1 MAQTQW
7 GNKDTSNNSPIWGP
21 TLVGTQIA
29 GTGTA
34 NTENRDA
41 LYQNTTAD
49 AYQNNMTIGVYG
61 VSPAEM
67 ADATGGV
74 STVTVTAP
82 GSGFTVRPT
91 VAFTGAATSNATAT
105 ATAKVV
111 SVVMSVGGSSYANG
125 EVVTIA
131 GGTATVAANVNI
143 LSTNSTGG
151 VLTVSVNAAGS
162 YTALPTLANNVP
174 TGGSGSGLKLDLSF
188 GVNTVTVTSNGAG
201 YAVAPSV
208 SFGGSG
214 GVGATAT
221 AALRTEQSR
230 VTSAGW
236 VLRRQNNLSGRIQYE
251 TLVAMKSIVANTTS
265 TDPDEG
271 GDDTTFP
278 NA

>member
-34 NTENRDA
+34 NTANRDA

-61 VSPAEM
+61 VSPGEM
-67 ADATGGV
+67 ADAVGGV

-91 VAFTGAATSNATAT
+91 VSFTGAATSAATAT
-105 ATAKVV
+105 ATAKLVTV
-111 SVVMSVGGSSYANG
+111 TSSVGGSGYANG
-125 EVVTIA
+125 SVVTIA
-131 GGTATVAANVNI
+131 GGTSTVAANVNI
-143 LSTNSTGG
+143 LTTNSTGG

-188 GVNTVTVTSNGAG
+188 GVNAVTVTSNGSG
-201 YAVAPSV
+201 YTAAPSV
-208 SFGGSG
+208 SFDGGG
-214 GVGATAT
+214 TGATAT
-221 AALRTEQSR
+221 ATLRTEQSR

-236 VLRRQNNLSGRIQYE
+236 VLRRKNNLSGRVQYE
-251 TLVAMKSIVANTTS
+251 TLVAMKSIVASTAS

-271 GDDTTFP
+271 GDDTIFP
-278 NA
+278 NV